1 MKLQHNVS
9 PFIVVVV
16 YNYRI
21 AHFAEVFLNQLA
33 QQVKLKRNM
42 VKVIM
47 NDYCWLRQQL
57 QLQEESDI
65 IECAL

>member
-21 AHFAEVFLNQLA
+21 AYYAEVFYINQHNRLTN
-33 QQVKLKRNM
+33 VYKKY
-42 VKVIM
+42 VI
-47 NDYCWLRQQL
+47 
-57 QLQEESDI
+57 S
-65 IECAL
+65 